1 MKKLGDLT
9 ISTPSDRELAMTRVF
24 DAPRELVFAAY
35 TKPELIRRWLGVQN
49 GWSMSVCEVDLRV
62 GGAYRYVWS
71 KPSAP
76 DMGMVG
82 IFREIRAPER
92 IVSSERFDDPW
103 YPGEGLATTRL
114 VENAGKTTLTMLV
127 RYDSK
132 EVRDAVIASPMD
144 TGVAASFVKLAEVL
158 ASLGG

>member
-62 GGAYRYVWS
+62 GGTYRYVWS
-71 KPSAP
+71 KPSSP
-76 DMGMVG
+76 DMGMAG

-103 YPGEGLATTRL
+103 YPGEGLATTLL
-114 VENAGKTTLTMLV
+114 VEEAGKTTLTMLV

-144 TGVAASFVKLAEVL
+144 TGVAASFVKLTEVL
-158 ASLGG
+158 ASLRD